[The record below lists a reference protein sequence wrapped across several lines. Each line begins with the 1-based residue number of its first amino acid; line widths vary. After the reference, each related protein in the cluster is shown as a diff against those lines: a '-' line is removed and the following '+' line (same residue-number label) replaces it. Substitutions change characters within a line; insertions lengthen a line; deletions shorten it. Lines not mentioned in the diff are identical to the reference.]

1 MDIEIRAAR
10 SKALLDHEH
19 FIETMKDLRE
29 RQKDIFADSAAS
41 DVEGREEAHAIIR
54 ALNAIEVSLRAD
66 VRRRDD
72 PQETEGTAP
81 WKRLNRSTVTT
92 WARLPRT

>member
-1 MDIEIRAAR
+1 VDIEIRAAR
-10 SKALLDHEH
+10 SKALLGHEH

-54 ALNAIEVSLRAD
+54 ALNAIEVSLKAD
-66 VRRRDD
+66 VDAV
-72 PQETEGTAP
+72 TILK
-81 WKRLNRSTVTT
+81 KRKEQHRGND
-92 WARLPRT
+92 

>member
-19 FIETMKDLRE
+19 FIETMRDLRE
-29 RQKDIFADSAAS
+29 RQKDIFASSAAS

-54 ALNAIEVSLRAD
+54 ALNAIEVSLKAD
-66 VRRRDD
+66 VDAV
-72 PQETEGTAP
+72 TILK
-81 WKRLNRSTVTT
+81 KRKEQHRGND
-92 WARLPRT
+92 

>member
-29 RQKDIFADSAAS
+29 RQKDIFADSATS
-41 DVEGREEAHAIIR
+41 DVEGRGEAHAIIR
-54 ALNAIEVSLRAD
+54 ALNAIEVSLKAD
-66 VRRRDD
+66 VDAV
-72 PQETEGTAP
+72 TILK
-81 WKRLNRSTVTT
+81 KRKEQHRGND
-92 WARLPRT
+92 

>member
-1 MDIEIRAAR
+1 VDIEIRAAR

-29 RQKDIFADSAAS
+29 RQKDIFANSAAS

-66 VRRRDD
+66 VDAV
-72 PQETEGTAP
+72 TILK
-81 WKRLNRSTVTT
+81 KRKEQHRGND
-92 WARLPRT
+92 